1 MHTGCPELVQ
11 GGCARRPK
19 HHGCLSSG
27 PGKELWGDSLDLSDS
42 EALSELPRSPDV
54 GEKSVKDVGYLSE
67 ESGER
72 ISHHQHIPSLLHLF
86 YSMHL
91 GRKAPWTASKHGMEG
106 GTWAAAGG
114 RGGFQGIR

>member
-1 MHTGCPELVQ
+1 MGVHS
-11 GGCARRPK
+11 APK

-27 PGKELWGDSLDLSDS
+27 PGKELCGDSLDLSDS
-42 EALSELPRSPDV
+42 EVLSELPRSLEV
-54 GEKSVKDVGYLSE
+54 GGKSAKDAGYLSE

-91 GRKAPWTASKHGMEG
+91 GRKAPRTASKHGMEG
-106 GTWAAAGG
+106 GTGAAVGG
-114 RGGFQGIR
+114 RGGFQGAR